1 MYQRVKAYVEEQ
13 HMLEKKD
20 RVIVGV
26 SGGADS
32 VCLLFVLTKLR
43 DERQKKRRW
52 NIGNYGGACTSWPSR
67 RQC

>member
-43 DERQKKRRW
+43 DERQKRRW
-52 NIGNYGGACTSWPSR
+52 NVGNYSGACTSWPSR
-67 RQC
+67 RQR